1 VRMRLFIATFLPNGF
16 PSSVAP
22 EYARYQAWDTVQQL
36 AFFINTVISSA
47 AIMKFHGVGDE
58 QSTPAAAT
66 ALSMTRELIASVFA
80 LAAASPAVVSLYK
93 QRAAV
98 FRAIS
103 GVFDAVGHFIEVLAG
118 MSPRAWL
125 LYSGPV
131 VIALGGTMGGA
142 VRSVILQ
149 HFAEGGIA
157 ASPDYGDISLKESNQ
172 DKAGKVIGL
181 AVGFAILSRYLSKS
195 GDGDTEVQML
205 WHFAVLGLTHI
216 CGNFACTLQLRMP
229 VVEPPATTQPM
240 SPASPSDR
248 FETQSRSGGHSTLRR
263 MFLPPGYPRS
273 MVEQYTVYQ
282 AFARL
287 ETAIATPRN
296 LVSMLVRWQYV
307 YGVGDSS
314 KTAVGAVQIDIFA
327 QSVACVSALVSGL
340 PRADKACHY
349 SRPVWKLRAALL
361 GQVASMMQLG
371 AAAFY
376 SARPQVFFPL
386 LALSQAIGAFA
397 STSASRVNG
406 AIPNALILDKDKV
419 KLIDV
424 KIADANQQLVVQMA
438 SGVLCIGFLML
449 HIERVPSLGALLVT
463 FAALQV
469 VTIASAIGVYL
480 HMPAIETG
488 MVGWVASGRQEDWE
502 EMHEPIHPVD
512 PPMHLQSSSRPCMHA
527 CCHATPRSTM
537 TALPSTCCSTNQD
550 S

>member
-1 VRMRLFIATFLPNGF
+1 
-16 PSSVAP
+16 
-22 EYARYQAWDTVQQL
+22 
-36 AFFINTVISSA
+36 
-47 AIMKFHGVGDE
+47 
-58 QSTPAAAT
+58 
-66 ALSMTRELIASVFA
+66 
-80 LAAASPAVVSLYK
+80 
-93 QRAAV
+93 
-98 FRAIS
+98 
-103 GVFDAVGHFIEVLAG
+103 
-118 MSPRAWL
+118 MSPQTWL

-157 ASPDYGDISLKESNQ
+157 APPDYGDISLKESNQ

-181 AVGFAILSRYLSKS
+181 AIGFAILSRYLSIS
-195 GDGDTEVQML
+195 GDGEGEAQML
-205 WHFAVLGLTHI
+205 WLFAVLGLTHI
-216 CGNFACTLQLRMP
+216 CGNFVCTLQLRMP
-229 VVEPPATTQPM
+229 PATPSITQPM
-240 SPASPSDR
+240 SPTHPLDR
-248 FETQSRSGGHSTLRR
+248 SEAQSRSDGHSTLRR

-273 MVEQYTVYQ
+273 MVEQYTIYQ

-327 QSVACVSALVSGL
+327 QSVACVTALVSGL
-340 PRADKACHY
+340 PLADKACNY
-349 SRPVWKLRAALL
+349 SRPVWKLRAAML
-361 GQVASMMQLG
+361 GQVASVMQLV

-376 SARPQVFFPL
+376 AARPKVFFPL
-386 LALSQAIGAFA
+386 LALSQVIGAFA

-406 AIPNALILDKDKV
+406 AIPNALILDKEKV

-424 KIADANQQLVVQMA
+424 KVSDANQQLVVQMA

-449 HIERVPSLGALLVT
+449 HTERAPRIGALLFT

-469 VTIASAIGVYL
+469 VTIVSAVGVYL

-488 MVGWVASGRQEDWE
+488 VTGERVASERQEDRE
-502 EMHEPIHPVD
+502 DMNESIDPVEPPSALAEQQLSVH
-512 PPMHLQSSSRPCMHA
+512 SCMLPRHV
-527 CCHATPRSTM
+527 PRS
-537 TALPSTCCSTNQD
+537 P
-550 S
+550 